1 MRQEKDALDAFMVD
15 RALLIDRR
23 KSGKRGFE
31 QSRPETGVLKTTLKK
46 RQRYTEAL
54 VPPAPQLVPYDEYI
68 AKYER
73 VMKKAGNKVQR
84 IQGRKFV
91 VIPPEAG
98 TPWTLR
104 REYGNDVIKDNI
116 VNDGSESGIE
126 SGVDDVKDPHHSL
139 T

>member
-1 MRQEKDALDAFMVD
+1 MDAFMVD

-84 IQGRKFV
+84 IQGRKSV
-91 VIPPEAG
+91 VIPLKQARLGPCAAS
-98 TPWTLR
+98 TATTSS
-104 REYGNDVIKDNI
+104 KTT
-116 VNDGSESGIE
+116 S
-126 SGVDDVKDPHHSL
+126 
-139 T
+139 